1 MTSLFYLNGCT
12 NKALQIAKDKASPE
26 NTEHWKIKSVASAV
40 KHENGDI
47 SVCVELN
54 DPGETGEPELNT
66 ISFSLSSLS
75 GDADAIERLRLR
87 PKECFFDNAPCYW
100 YPIAKTKRGCESV
113 DLGISSS
120 TSVLPIENISVNK
133 KNRHQLYN
141 LIINFNKNQPIKERI
156 FEVSFVFD
164 EEDTEKDADAD
175 NDEVLDNS
183 TEGSKD
189 ISLIYWPAQIDQ
201 QGIQP
206 IIISGAYE
214 DNSTSLYYLMVPLAF
229 AGDVAYEVSLFTLR
243 LTLCLMS
250 SGNVCE

>member
-1 MTSLFYLNGCT
+1 MKKRLPIDSSILEFFILIFLAMTSLFYLNGCT

-26 NTEHWKIKSVASAV
+26 NTEHWKIKSVVSAV

-75 GDADAIERLRLR
+75 GDTDAIERLRLR
-87 PKECFFDNAPCYW
+87 PKDCFFDNAPCYW

-133 KNRHQLYN
+133 KT
-141 LIINFNKNQPIKERI
+141 
-156 FEVSFVFD
+156 
-164 EEDTEKDADAD
+164 DT
-175 NDEVLDNS
+175 NS
-183 TEGSKD
+183 T
-189 ISLIYWPAQIDQ
+189 
-201 QGIQP
+201 
-206 IIISGAYE
+206 
-214 DNSTSLYYLMVPLAF
+214 T
-229 AGDVAYEVSLFTLR
+229 
-243 LTLCLMS
+243 
-250 SGNVCE
+250 